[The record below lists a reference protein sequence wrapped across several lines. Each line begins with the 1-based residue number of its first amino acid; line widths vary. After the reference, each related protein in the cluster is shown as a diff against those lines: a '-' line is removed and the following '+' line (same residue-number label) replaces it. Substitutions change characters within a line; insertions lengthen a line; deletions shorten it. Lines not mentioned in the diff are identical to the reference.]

1 MESCSPR
8 SERTFSS
15 NFQSFKRKQ
24 KCDLLNMPS
33 ISQLENDA
41 KYSMLYQLLKI
52 FLTQRLDA
60 YVDFEAANSSLLKS
74 YGSSNTTSRKCLAW
88 SVVLMV

>member
-74 YGSSNTTSRKCLAW
+74 YGIGAMPRNG
-88 SVVLMV
+88 